1 MYRSSF
7 IFVFFFIF
15 LSFKVFSSSS
25 SYLIAN
31 SALIFSDY
39 EQANKYFG
47 YYDSDELNKKDL
59 NKRLLSYVIANSF
72 DEAVKISKK
81 ILNFDNIHQEA
92 WLVYLVDS
100 KIKNLDEPFIEFNI
114 IKKNSSLNLIDY
126 IFYDNS
132 KVRSNTEIAKSI
144 IEVID
149 ATRMSIDYQY
159 EQQDFDYLLYY
170 LSLSLVLDDNL
181 NEAYFFSGQ
190 IYEELKNYKKAIMFF
205 NKVDQK
211 SPFFIESRISSI
223 NNIFLDKREKEAEQ
237 EFKKLLKMFPDNE
250 IILASFGDYFRK
262 SNKYEEAIFYYSK
275 ILSDLNTSEEKKS
288 RLLYIRGICYEK
300 LDNWNFAEKDFLQSL
315 EINPESPQV
324 LNYLAY
330 SWIEKDSYL
339 DKSLEMLK
347 KAHEYDPEN
356 HYILDSLAWA
366 YYKKNNYLKASEL
379 MEEVISRAP
388 GEAISL
394 DHLGDIYFS
403 MGRQREALYM
413 WKQAYDLA
421 TPEDEIIDS
430 LKIKIVS
437 NDAG

>member
-1 MYRSSF
+1 MCRSSC

-31 SALIFSDY
+31 SALIFYDY

-47 YYDSDELNKKDL
+47 YYDSSELNKKDL
-59 NKRLLSYVIANSF
+59 NKRLLAYVITNSF

-81 ILNFDNIHQEA
+81 ILNFDKMHQEA

-100 KIKNLDEPFIEFNI
+100 KIKNLDEPFMEFNI
-114 IKKNSSLNLIDY
+114 IKKNNELNLIDY

-132 KVRSNTEIAKSI
+132 KIRSNAEIAKSI
-144 IEVID
+144 IEVVD

-170 LSLSLVLDDNL
+170 LSLSLVLDNNL

-190 IYEELKNYKKAIMFF
+190 IYEELKNYKKAITFF
-205 NKVDQK
+205 NKVNQK
-211 SPFFIESRISSI
+211 SPFFIESRISLI
-223 NNIFLDKREKEAEQ
+223 NNIFLDKRDKEAEQ
-237 EFKKLLKMFPDNE
+237 EFKKLLRMFPDSE

-262 SNKYEEAIFYYSK
+262 LNKYEEAIFYYSK
-275 ILSDLNTSEEKKS
+275 ILNDLNISAEKKW

-300 LDNWNFAEKDFLQSL
+300 LDNWNFAEKDFLKSL

-330 SWIEKDSYL
+330 SWIEKDSHL

-347 KAHEYDPEN
+347 KAHEYDPES

-366 YYKKNNYLKASEL
+366 YYKKSNYLKASEL

-430 LKIKIVS
+430 LEIKIVS
-437 NDAG
+437 NNAG

>member
-1 MYRSSF
+1 M
-7 IFVFFFIF
+7 
-15 LSFKVFSSSS
+15 
-25 SYLIAN
+25 
-31 SALIFSDY
+31 
-39 EQANKYFG
+39 
-47 YYDSDELNKKDL
+47 
-59 NKRLLSYVIANSF
+59 
-72 DEAVKISKK
+72 
-81 ILNFDNIHQEA
+81 HQEA

-100 KIKNLDEPFIEFNI
+100 KIKNLDEPFMEFNI
-114 IKKNSSLNLIDY
+114 IKKNNELNLIDY

-132 KVRSNTEIAKSI
+132 KIRSNAEIAKSI
-144 IEVID
+144 IEVVD

-170 LSLSLVLDDNL
+170 LSLSLVLDNNL

-190 IYEELKNYKKAIMFF
+190 IYEELKNYKKAITFF
-205 NKVDQK
+205 NKVNQK
-211 SPFFIESRISSI
+211 SPFFIESRISLI
-223 NNIFLDKREKEAEQ
+223 NNIFLDKRDKEAEQ
-237 EFKKLLKMFPDNE
+237 EFKKLLRMFPDSE

-262 SNKYEEAIFYYSK
+262 LNKYEEAIFYYSK
-275 ILSDLNTSEEKKS
+275 ILNDLNISAEKKW

-300 LDNWNFAEKDFLQSL
+300 LDNWNFAEKDFLKSL

-330 SWIEKDSYL
+330 SWIEKDSHL

-347 KAHEYDPEN
+347 KAHEYDPES

-366 YYKKNNYLKASEL
+366 YYKKSNYLKASEL

-430 LKIKIVS
+430 LEIKIVS
-437 NDAG
+437 NNAG